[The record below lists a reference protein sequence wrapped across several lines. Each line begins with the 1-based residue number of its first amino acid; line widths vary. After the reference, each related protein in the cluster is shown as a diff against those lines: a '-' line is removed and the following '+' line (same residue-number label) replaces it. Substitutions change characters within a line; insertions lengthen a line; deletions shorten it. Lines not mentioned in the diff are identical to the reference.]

1 MSSCPLFLGWESMAL
16 WLAGFLSQTQNNWRD
31 PSLEWRQLS
40 VIPVFPAALNTKMFY
55 QNMPFP
61 LSYYPVLSYT
71 EFLFR
76 LLKQAFLPSLP
87 VLSKS
92 ELPHINTGGLTLL
105 QGLFNS
111 QLLQQECPEQ
121 PNADTLKRWHLLMV
135 HPFKLFT
142 CT

>member
-1 MSSCPLFLGWESMAL
+1 MERSAEPTKEHTAVDVE
-16 WLAGFLSQTQNNWRD
+16 LSTLVQVGVICIVFGRIPEPSTNQPGD
-31 PSLEWRQLS
+31 ASLEPRHL
-40 VIPVFPAALNTKMFY
+40 IPIVPAVLNTKMFY

-61 LSYYPVLSYT
+61 LSHYSVLSYT
-71 EFLFR
+71 EVLFR
-76 LLKQAFLPSLP
+76 LLKQAFLQSPP

-121 PNADTLKRWHLLMV
+121 PNADTLKR
-135 HPFKLFT
+135 
-142 CT
+142 